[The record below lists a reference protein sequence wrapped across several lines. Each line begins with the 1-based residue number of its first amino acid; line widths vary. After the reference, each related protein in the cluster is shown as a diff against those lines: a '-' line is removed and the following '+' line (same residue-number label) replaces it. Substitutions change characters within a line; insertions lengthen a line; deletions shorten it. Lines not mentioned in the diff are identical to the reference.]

1 MIEVGKPQVLIF
13 KYSDRKKIV
22 EQFDIW
28 AKQHDVLNC
37 AESFLAW
44 LWKHDYL
51 NLDRINAD
59 LKLEEELE
67 KFIQEGEN
75 L

>member
-37 AESFLAW
+37 ADSFLAW
-44 LWKHDYL
+44 LWQHGYL
-51 NLDRINAD
+51 NIDRITAA
-59 LKLEEELE
+59 LYGKSVEE
-67 KFIQEGEN
+67 
-75 L
+75 